1 MQKSLFLITFLLM
14 MSFDQPKLVKT
25 QVSDGITMLIPK
37 DWRTM
42 DGLDFTE
49 RFPSVR
55 APLAAYTDENRE
67 MAISVN
73 LSATQWEAADVSIA
87 KDFFKSSIY
96 NTFDRVEII
105 EDGIRDVNGRKL
117 VFFEFESTVRGK
129 KEVLGQQDA
138 ILNYSY
144 MQYLVGVDQ
153 TLVFSFHCPRRL
165 RLEWQETAKK
175 IMNSV
180 KVNTRQKPPAEK
192 PKEGQ
197 ENTKENR

>member
-1 MQKSLFLITFLLM
+1 MQKGVLLVVMLFM

-25 QVSDGITMLIPK
+25 QVSNGITMLVPK
-37 DWRTM
+37 DWHTM
-42 DGLDFTE
+42 DELDFRE

-67 MAISVN
+67 LALSVN
-73 LSATQWEAADVSIA
+73 ISATQWESKDVVIA
-87 KDFFKSSIY
+87 KDFFKASIY

-105 EDGIRDVNGRKL
+105 DEGVHELNGAKF
-117 VFFEFESTVRGK
+117 VFFEFESTVKGK

-144 MQYLVGVDQ
+144 IQYLVGVDR
-153 TLVFSFHCPRRL
+153 TLVFSFHCPRRF
-165 RLEWQETAKK
+165 RLEWQDTARK

-180 KVNTRQKPPAEK
+180 KVNKQKIQSEK
-192 PKEGQ
+192 PGEASQ
-197 ENTKENR
+197 NSKEN